1 LRLLRLRLDHARLK
15 GVAELHLNF
24 VKVNGSVLDYVVGL
38 VRVLEEGQ
46 SRREILLVRHSQL
59 SFTNLAQ
66 GLRELLQA
74 DLVLNASVE
83 LF

>member
-1 LRLLRLRLDHARLK
+1 VH
-15 GVAELHLNF
+15 
-24 VKVNGSVLDYVVGL
+24 GSVLDYVVGL

-74 DLVLNASVE
+74 DLVLNATVE